1 MPSARA
7 GTLLRTSKVWSLVR
21 SVLPASRFARH
32 LAVVIGGTAI
42 AQVIT
47 VGSSPVLTRLYTP
60 GDFGILS
67 VYVSVLGLLV
77 VASSLRYEI
86 AIPLPELDED
96 AASLLALSLILVL
109 ALSVVVALATLLFG
123 PRLLSGSKYAVL
135 MRFAWL
141 LPTSMLGA
149 GAYQAISFWTMRKQ
163 AFRTLARTKISQ
175 SAGQAITQIVLG
187 ALHTGPLGLLLGD
200 VVGRAGGT
208 STLATLAW
216 RESREVFRRI
226 TLGGMRRMAHRF
238 RRFPLLS
245 GGSAVFNAATIQ
257 VPLLLMATFYGPV
270 VAGLFAL
277 GQRVVA
283 APMSLIGSAVANV
296 YYSTLAEIARN
307 EPEKLQ
313 PIFLRLTKRLL
324 LIGIGP
330 IVLAGI
336 IGPWACQV
344 AFGPQ
349 WREAGDFLRLLTPM
363 LLAQF
368 VASPLGGTLDVLERQ
383 DLHLIREIV
392 RQALCIGALVVGKML
407 ELDVWYAVLLF
418 AVAGT
423 IGNLF
428 YIASTWYALR
438 ELTPRTIA
446 VSAS

>member
-1 MPSARA
+1 
-7 GTLLRTSKVWSLVR
+7 
-21 SVLPASRFARH
+21 
-32 LAVVIGGTAI
+32 
-42 AQVIT
+42 
-47 VGSSPVLTRLYTP
+47 
-60 GDFGILS
+60 
-67 VYVSVLGLLV
+67 
-77 VASSLRYEI
+77 
-86 AIPLPELDED
+86 
-96 AASLLALSLILVL
+96 
-109 ALSVVVALATLLFG
+109 
-123 PRLLSGSKYAVL
+123 
-135 MRFAWL
+135 
-141 LPTSMLGA
+141 
-149 GAYQAISFWTMRKQ
+149 
-163 AFRTLARTKISQ
+163 
-175 SAGQAITQIVLG
+175 
-187 ALHTGPLGLLLGD
+187 
-200 VVGRAGGT
+200 
-208 STLATLAW
+208 
-216 RESREVFRRI
+216 
-226 TLGGMRRMAHRF
+226 
-238 RRFPLLS
+238 
-245 GGSAVFNAATIQ
+245 
-257 VPLLLMATFYGPV
+257 
-270 VAGLFAL
+270 
-277 GQRVVA
+277 VVA